1 MVTLKNNGATRH
13 AKVAAHPVGGKPT
26 GPAARKLGDE
36 DAVNS
41 IRPTRTVAREN
52 PAAPATPKKPKTK
65 SSTDEPPLD
74 RTREIP
80 EHIRKR
86 FTQVGNQFFFPDGT
100 RAFTDRGGRI
110 TSPSENTEVIR
121 SMIAIAEVRGWTDLT
136 LKGSER
142 FRREAWHA
150 ARQAGL
156 EVRGYRASAYDET
169 RLARSVARGGESR
182 NPEGR
187 SAPPQPEADPDG
199 TDRKRLDVGA
209 RGAPRE
215 SGSALH
221 TGRLADH
228 GAAPYRH
235 DPKNGMSY
243 FVRVETREGERE
255 IWGVDLQRAL
265 KESLTQ
271 AKIGDEIGVR
281 AVRRDPVTLQ
291 APTRNDDG
299 KIIGSEPLPAH
310 RNRWI
315 LEQRGFFAER
325 AKAARVLAD
334 PKVEPK
340 LAVKGHPELV
350 GTYLKI
356 RASELAAKAIRDPED
371 RRRFVATVRRALVEE
386 IARGEPLTPVRLK
399 EPSQR
404 QKDPRA
410 PQIDQAPAR

>member
-1 MVTLKNNGATRH
+1 VATSSNNEATRH
-13 AKVAAHPVGGKPT
+13 AKAVPRPVGGKPT

-36 DAVNS
+36 GAVNS
-41 IRPTRTVAREN
+41 IRPTRPMAKEK
-52 PAAPATPKKPKTK
+52 PAAPGK
-65 SSTDEPPLD
+65 SKSKASADEQSHD
-74 RTREIP
+74 RTKEIP

-121 SMIAIAEVRGWTDLT
+121 GMIAIAEARGWTDLT

-156 EVRGYRASAYDET
+156 EVRGYRASAYDEA
-169 RLARSVARGGESR
+169 RLARSLARGGEAR
-182 NPEGR
+182 TPEGR
-187 SAPPQPEADPDG
+187 SAPPIPEANPDG

-209 RGAPRE
+209 RRAPRE
-215 SGSALH
+215 SGSALQV
-221 TGRLADH
+221 GRLADH

-243 FVRVETREGERE
+243 FVRVETEEGERE

-271 AKIGDEIGVR
+271 AKIGDEIGLR

-299 KIIGSEPLPAH
+299 KIIGSEPLSAH

-315 LEQRGFFAER
+315 VERRGFFKER
-325 AKAARVLAD
+325 AQAARVLAD
-334 PKVEPK
+334 PKVLPQH
-340 LAVKGHPELV
+340 AVKGHPELV

-371 RRRFVATVRRALVEE
+371 RRQFIATVRRALADEV
-386 IARGEPLTPVRLK
+386 ARGEPLTPVRLK

-404 QKDPRA
+404 QKGPRA
-410 PQIDQAPAR
+410 QEINQAPAR